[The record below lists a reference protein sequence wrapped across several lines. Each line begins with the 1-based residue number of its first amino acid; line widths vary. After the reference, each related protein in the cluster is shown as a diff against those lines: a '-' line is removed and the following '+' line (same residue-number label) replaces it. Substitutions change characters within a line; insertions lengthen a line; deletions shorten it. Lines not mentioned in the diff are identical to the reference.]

1 MDNLGPLLMRTAPL
15 GNNNEKIKQ
24 TIGRNLLCWM
34 KVLCTIVNPHL
45 KSGKEVIDD
54 LAVEK
59 REFLEKLFKRIVAD
73 KTGMIIIFYFSKTQL
88 TIVERL

>member
-1 MDNLGPLLMRTAPL
+1 MRTAPL
-15 GNNNEKIKQ
+15 GNNNEKKIKQ

-34 KVLCTIVNPHL
+34 KVLHTIVNPHV

-59 REFLEKLFKRIVAD
+59 REFLEKLFKELWQIKLV
-73 KTGMIIIFYFSKTQL
+73 
-88 TIVERL
+88 